1 MIMIR
6 NYFRIAWRNLIRNKA
21 FSTINI
27 MGLALGVTCSLL
39 MILWIQDERSM
50 DKFHLHDDYLYQVY
64 IKQSSEGK
72 VDGGYLTQGPLPEAL
87 KKDVPEVEYASGLQY
102 YPPVAFLAN
111 DKIVKMTGAYA
122 GPDFLRM
129 FSYPILQGTKETALS
144 KPGTV
149 AISRHMA
156 DVFFGSPEKAIGQI
170 IRYEDT
176 TNLAVSAVFDV
187 PATSSQQFDFLRT
200 WDDFVKP
207 NAWTKTWGSFSPAT
221 YIQLR
226 AQADRNK
233 VAAKIKDFVYNYQ
246 PKNKSSYTEL
256 GLQRYSEKYLHSTF
270 ENGEPAGGR
279 IAYVRLFTLLAIFIL
294 LIACINFMNLATA
307 YSAKRA
313 KEVGVRKV
321 VGARRGVLII
331 QFIGEAM
338 LLATIATV
346 IAVLVAV
353 LLIPAFNQLSGKQLS
368 IPFGSAA
375 FWGTLAGLLLLT
387 GFVAGSYPALF
398 LSSLN
403 PTRVLK
409 GSLKFSNGAT
419 WFRKGLVVF
428 QFTLS
433 IVLIVGMMV
442 IYRQMDYI
450 QTKNLGYDR
459 QNLLYIPLEGT
470 LLSKYDVFKAQAAN
484 IPGVLAITKMKENP
498 TVIEHHK
505 GDIHWTG
512 KDPEDAASFA
522 DAVVGYDFVKTMH
535 LQILD
540 GRDFSRDFGND
551 SGSYIL
557 NETAVKRIGYTNPVG
572 QYFMLA
578 GVQGK
583 IIGVLKDFHF
593 NSMHDAIEPLVIRLD
608 EHPKWGNIL
617 VRTETGRTKAVLAG
631 LEGICRNMNPNFP
644 FTYQFSD
651 QEYTKLY
658 KSEQMVSQL
667 CNYFAFLAIFIS
679 CLGLFGLAMFTAGQ
693 RTKEIGVRKVLGA
706 SETNIFVLLSS
717 SFLQP
722 VVLGM
727 GIAFPLAWFAMSQWL
742 QHFAYKIDLDWWI
755 FGLAGTVTIFIA
767 LLTVSFQSI
776 RAALMN
782 PVKSLKSE

>member
-1 MIMIR
+1 MIK
-6 NYFRIAWRNLIRNKA
+6 NYFRIAWRNLVRNKA

-50 DKFHLHDDYLYQVY
+50 DQFHAHDADLYQVY
-64 IKQSSEGK
+64 VTQSADGK
-72 VDGGYLTQGPLPEAL
+72 TDGGYLTQGVLADAL

-102 YPPVAFLAN
+102 YPPNTFQAN
-111 DKIVKMTGAYA
+111 DKVVKMAGAYA
-122 GPDFLRM
+122 GADFLRM
-129 FSYPILQGTKETALS
+129 FSYPLLQGTKEGALN
-144 KPGTV
+144 KPGTI

-156 DVFFGSPEKAIGQI
+156 EVFFGSPEKAMGQI

-176 TNLAVSAVFDV
+176 TSLAVSAVFDI

-200 WDDFVKP
+200 WDDFVKT
-207 NAWTKTWGSFSPAT
+207 NAWAKTWGSFSPAT
-221 YIQLR
+221 YIRLR
-226 AQADRNK
+226 DHADHDK

-246 PKNKSSYTEL
+246 PKNKSSYTAL

-270 ENGEPAGGR
+270 ENGAPAGGR

-321 VGARRGVLII
+321 VGARRGVLIA

-338 LLATIATV
+338 LLAAIATV
-346 IAVLVAV
+346 IAVLMAV

-375 FWGTLAGLLLLT
+375 FWATLAGLLLLT

-409 GSLKFSNGAT
+409 GGLKFSNGAT

-459 QNLLYIPLEGT
+459 QNLLYIPLEGS

-484 IPGVLAITKMKENP
+484 IPGVLAITKMKETP

-505 GDIHWTG
+505 GGINWTG
-512 KDPEDAASFA
+512 KDPDVEVSFA

-535 LQILD
+535 LQIID
-540 GRDFSRDFGND
+540 GRDFSSDFGND

-557 NETAVKRIGYTNPVG
+557 NETAVKRIGYAQPIG
-572 QYFMLA
+572 QAFTL
-578 GVQGK
+578 GNVQGK

-608 EHPKWGNIL
+608 EHPKWGSVL
-617 VRTETGRTKAVLAG
+617 VRTETGKTKVVLAG
-631 LEGICRNMNPNFP
+631 LAGICKNMNPNFP

-706 SETNIFVLLSS
+706 SEANIFVLLSS

-722 VVLGM
+722 VVFGM
-727 GIAFPLAWFAMSQWL
+727 AIAFPLAWFTMSQWL
-742 QHFAYKIDLDWWI
+742 KHFAYKIDLDWWI
-755 FGLAGTVTIFIA
+755 FGLAGMATIFIA

-782 PVKSLKSE
+782 PVNSLKSE